1 MPFHRESVNF
11 LQHFGRYLWKLS
23 WRLVKNWQSQ
33 TSYLWN
39 KELQLHA
46 ANFSLKN
53 VFFCI
58 YYQELVYKITVWFS
72 TTMLLS
78 TSGWLSPHRGLLSE
92 IRNPLW
98 ICNTVSLAG
107 HQSIVMCLQIVNK
120 EYWSAMKENL
130 WFLGAYGGLS
140 SRICNSDLSCFLR
153 TTKSHSQSS
162 ASEELGCAKY
172 VPLQQSQ
179 YIIYSLSS

>member
-1 MPFHRESVNF
+1 MPFHRESVNS

-23 WRLVKNWQSQ
+23 WRLVKSWQSQ

-39 KELQLHA
+39 RELRLHA

-58 YYQELVYKITVWFS
+58 YYQELVYKITLWFS
-72 TTMLLS
+72 TTVLLS
-78 TSGWLSPHRGLLSE
+78 TWGWLSLHRGLLSE

-120 EYWSAMKENL
+120 GLKYYEKKTL

-140 SRICNSDLSCFLR
+140 SGICNSDLSCFLR
-153 TTKSHSQSS
+153 TTKSHSQIS
-162 ASEELGCAKY
+162 AGEELGYAKY
-172 VPLQQSQ
+172 GLLQ
-179 YIIYSLSS
+179 